1 MSKLYALSSIFAALM
16 NCPNQCLNPQHHQIH
31 STMSIEVLDSSDDG
45 LSPHSRNSAPRSRSH
60 SNASTHSDTLADHSS
75 SAATDSIQTTTC
87 KIDDEAYVK
96 IIAHLFKYPDRPV
109 VGLLLGNNNSSVP
122 AVLDAVPLFHS
133 HSYALA
139 STVELA
145 LQQVDIYAQANG
157 LSIVGLYASSA
168 SMPMPSSRVLE
179 AQWILPLATK
189 LLDLNKK
196 AISMIVDNA
205 KLVSAITQKPLTP
218 TGALVALTYS
228 NKRWNAV
235 NGNGV
240 HVDANAIT
248 KARKM
253 LLTRDNKYG
262 VEMFHQLSDFD
273 DHLDDVSED
282 WTNTQFLSSI
292 R

>member
-1 MSKLYALSSIFAALM
+1 MLLGKFAFVLSITWPRITISKSQNIISKHSS
-16 NCPNQCLNPQHHQIH
+16 
-31 STMSIEVLDSSDDG
+31 MSIEVLDSSDDG
-45 LSPHSRNSAPRSRSH
+45 LSPHSLNSAPRSRSH
-60 SNASTHSDTLADHSS
+60 SNASSKSDTLDHN
-75 SAATDSIQTTTC
+75 SAADSIATTTC
-87 KIDDEAYVK
+87 KVDDDAYVK

-122 AVLDAVPLFHS
+122 AVLDVVPLFHS

-139 STVELA
+139 SSVELA

-168 SMPMPSSRVLE
+168 SMPMPSSRGLE

-196 AISMIVDNA
+196 AISIVVDNA
-205 KLVSAITQKPLTP
+205 RLVSAITQKPLTP

-240 HVDANAIT
+240 HVEANAVT

-253 LLTRDNKYG
+253 LLSHDNKHG
-262 VEMFHQLSDFD
+262 LELFHQLSDFD
-273 DHLDDVSED
+273 DHLDDVSRD